1 MSENLSSRLKKLEE
15 IDYLEDSDDTDA
27 DPDYVDCANEHIEN
41 EYDDSDDDFSESNR
55 NNSKRSIIIP
65 RDRSRSQSPLPEPS
79 YYLGKDN
86 ITKCYTG
93 NHLNIDDLWSDDGL
107 VPPYFCAVMSKAR
120 FYIFLRTLRF
130 DDIGTK
136 ATRKQID
143 KLTPILDILNYL
155 EETYPHYH
163 DYIVFCGII
172 VELLAIVYIFAL
184 IRRPTEV
191 EQQQLIEE
199 EQQIEEDSIQ
209 DEDKKND
216 EHKTDFVD
224 LRVSDEL
231 LISGTIDYGDFC
243 KSEEF
248 KLNISGELIKSLDD
262 PLLGHMPP
270 FFNLDITSLQ
280 VFSNIIANKFISRT
294 IMVNMKYFNNIK
306 TKLSARPRKEF
317 NELLKQLKN
326 QIHTPLQPNPTEG
339 TTFDELTGT
348 TYFSINI
355 GERFNLADCVIL
367 QMKEFQINVTLMAN
381 NIQEYKLDISTPKP
395 LRIIQ
400 ITPEMI
406 SYFNQLNF
414 SEKEDLI
421 NRITRIIRTS
431 LESSLTKIVKNGSRV
446 VGVKKVYNL
455 GLQTAFN
462 INNKINNTED
472 TSYTGLKRNKQK
484 KELMKKDGIVRSED
498 IQGYRG
504 DKNIDEILKFIGDKS
519 SDSQKNKINSRDG
532 KGSDDDFGRPK
543 NGKMKMTK
551 YNSVENVSTTVFQ
564 PMDSS
569 NDESKSIKSFKQSK
583 KKVPKQNQ
591 SSKKF
596 VSTEQ
601 RLEVLSSK
609 SQNTKSK
616 SQNTKSVTNKQKRN
630 KQKSQN
636 KLNATTSNFSPYDSH
651 LLSQYTQP
659 KIVKNKKRM
668 KSTSLMTHSD
678 KSEDYSDLDSVHS
691 LPASSTPFK
700 QPSYKEAPKTDLTKP
715 ACIVTT
721 SEESI
726 PTVTVA
732 LPQRNVDS
740 IVSNVNYD
748 NKFINN
754 DVHVTYI
761 VHESQKVVIESAMK
775 TAVLN
780 KVPTAIPPQSASFT
794 VRVPPKKKQSSIM
807 YNKYEE
813 DTSLYFGFEIDQ
825 NVLCDSRN
833 NYSPSVSIPMPIE
846 YNYKEVIL
854 FIKQAWQDVEKEK
867 INGRSNILEYN
878 PE

>member
-1 MSENLSSRLKKLEE
+1 MSCSYCIQIFTKSVENAKIYKIKNTILSFLCF
-15 IDYLEDSDDTDA
+15 
-27 DPDYVDCANEHIEN
+27 P
-41 EYDDSDDDFSESNR
+41 SNSYGE
-55 NNSKRSIIIP
+55 NSKHHYR
-65 RDRSRSQSPLPEPS
+65 
-79 YYLGKDN
+79 KN
-86 ITKCYTG
+86 FKCITE
-93 NHLNIDDLWSDDGL
+93 
-107 VPPYFCAVMSKAR
+107 
-120 FYIFLRTLRF
+120 IF
-130 DDIGTK
+130 
-136 ATRKQID
+136 
-143 KLTPILDILNYL
+143 
-155 EETYPHYH
+155 
-163 DYIVFCGII
+163 
-172 VELLAIVYIFAL
+172 
-184 IRRPTEV
+184 
-191 EQQQLIEE
+191 
-199 EQQIEEDSIQ
+199 
-209 DEDKKND
+209 
-216 EHKTDFVD
+216 
-224 LRVSDEL
+224 
-231 LISGTIDYGDFC
+231 
-243 KSEEF
+243 
-248 KLNISGELIKSLDD
+248 
-262 PLLGHMPP
+262 
-270 FFNLDITSLQ
+270 
-280 VFSNIIANKFISRT
+280 
-294 IMVNMKYFNNIK
+294 
-306 TKLSARPRKEF
+306 
-317 NELLKQLKN
+317 
-326 QIHTPLQPNPTEG
+326 
-339 TTFDELTGT
+339 
-348 TYFSINI
+348 
-355 GERFNLADCVIL
+355 
-367 QMKEFQINVTLMAN
+367 
-381 NIQEYKLDISTPKP
+381 
-395 LRIIQ
+395 
-400 ITPEMI
+400 
-406 SYFNQLNF
+406 NF
-414 SEKEDLI
+414 SEKVFLKCRQ
-421 NRITRIIRTS
+421 NFFS
-431 LESSLTKIVKNGSRV
+431 
-446 VGVKKVYNL
+446 GVKILENSIQSTIIHKKCSIMIHTAPKSYVLFYNVSDNL

-462 INNKINNTED
+462 INNKRNNTED

-519 SDSQKNKINSRDG
+519 SDSQKNKTNSRDG

-543 NGKMKMTK
+543 NGEMKMTK
-551 YNSVENVSTTVFQ
+551 YNSVEKVSTTVFQ

-601 RLEVLSSK
+601 RLDVLSSK
-609 SQNTKSK
+609 SQNTKSVTNKQKKNKQK
-616 SQNTKSVTNKQKRN
+616 SQNTKLVTNKQKRNKQKSQNTKLVTNKQKRN

-721 SEESI
+721 PEESI
-726 PTVTVA
+726 PTVTDA

-748 NKFINN
+748 NKFTNR

-807 YNKYEE
+807 YNKYEVG
-813 DTSLYFGFEIDQ
+813 TSLYFGFEIDQ
-825 NVLCDSRN
+825 NLLCDSGN

>member
-1 MSENLSSRLKKLEE
+1 MNYFL
-15 IDYLEDSDDTDA
+15 
-27 DPDYVDCANEHIEN
+27 HQ
-41 EYDDSDDDFSESNR
+41 
-55 NNSKRSIIIP
+55 SIFT
-65 RDRSRSQSPLPEPS
+65 S
-79 YYLGKDN
+79 
-86 ITKCYTG
+86 
-93 NHLNIDDLWSDDGL
+93 
-107 VPPYFCAVMSKAR
+107 
-120 FYIFLRTLRF
+120 IFTV
-130 DDIGTK
+130 TV
-136 ATRKQID
+136 
-143 KLTPILDILNYL
+143 DILNYL
-155 EETYPHYH
+155 EETYPHLK

-172 VELLAIVYIFAL
+172 VELLAIVYIFEFM
-184 IRRPTEV
+184 RRPTEDEIEE

-199 EQQIEEDSIQ
+199 EQQQIEEDSIQ

-216 EHKTDFVD
+216 EHKTD
-224 LRVSDEL
+224 
-231 LISGTIDYGDFC
+231 
-243 KSEEF
+243 
-248 KLNISGELIKSLDD
+248 
-262 PLLGHMPP
+262 
-270 FFNLDITSLQ
+270 
-280 VFSNIIANKFISRT
+280 
-294 IMVNMKYFNNIK
+294 
-306 TKLSARPRKEF
+306 
-317 NELLKQLKN
+317 
-326 QIHTPLQPNPTEG
+326 
-339 TTFDELTGT
+339 
-348 TYFSINI
+348 
-355 GERFNLADCVIL
+355 
-367 QMKEFQINVTLMAN
+367 
-381 NIQEYKLDISTPKP
+381 
-395 LRIIQ
+395 
-400 ITPEMI
+400 
-406 SYFNQLNF
+406 
-414 SEKEDLI
+414 
-421 NRITRIIRTS
+421 
-431 LESSLTKIVKNGSRV
+431 
-446 VGVKKVYNL
+446 NL

-462 INNKINNTED
+462 INNKRNNTED

-532 KGSDDDFGRPK
+532 KGSDNDFGRPK

-609 SQNTKSK
+609 SQNTKSVTNKQKRNKQKSQNTKLITNKQKRNKQK
-616 SQNTKSVTNKQKRN
+616 SQNTKSVTNKQKRNKQKSQNTKLITNKQKRNKQKSQNTKLVTNKQKRN

-748 NKFINN
+748 NKFINR

-807 YNKYEE
+807 YNKYEV

-825 NVLCDSRN
+825 NVLCDSGN